1 MPPELPEVETV
12 RQQLSRPLPLKILQ
26 EEMSEVIGSLL
37 KPQNR
42 EFSPVGMSIQ
52 SIERKGKL
60 MTMVFDKDHYLLSH
74 FGMSGGW
81 RLSKEK
87 VLEKHTHLQF
97 KCTDKNG
104 QIHYLAFVD
113 PRRFGHL
120 FYFKKENAEKKWNE
134 LGVDI
139 STPEFS
145 AEYLKKVIRK
155 FPNKQIK
162 AFLLDQKYF
171 AGVGN
176 YIASEICARAGI
188 RPTRRNQR
196 IKDAEIPKIIE
207 ATKMVLDG
215 TLKTNGT
222 TFSGGYSDAS
232 GEKGM
237 GVAHLVVFYQTTCQ
251 LCQKTPVKKIVLA
264 GRGTYYCP
272 HCQK

>member
-1 MPPELPEVETV
+1 MPELPEVETV
-12 RQQLSRPLPLKILQ
+12 RLQLSRPLPLKIIH

-42 EFSPVGMSIQ
+42 EFSPVGMSIR

-60 MTMVFDKDHYLLSH
+60 MTMIFDEDHYLLSH

-81 RLSKEK
+81 RLSTEK

-97 KCTDKNG
+97 KCSDLNG
-104 QIHYLAFVD
+104 QVHYLAFVD

-120 FYFKKENAEKKWNE
+120 FFFRKQNAQKKWDE
-134 LGVDI
+134 LGVDV
-139 STPEFS
+139 STKEFS
-145 AEYLKKVIRK
+145 VSYLKGVLKK
-155 FPNKQIK
+155 FPHKQIK
-162 AFLLDQKYF
+162 PFLLDQKYF

-176 YIASEICARAGI
+176 YIASEICARAGV
-188 RPTRRNQR
+188 RPTRRNR
-196 IKDAEIPKIIE
+196 SIKEREIHKLIE

-222 TFSGGYSDAS
+222 TFSGGYSDAQ
-232 GEKGM
+232 GEKGA
-237 GVAHLVVFYQTTCQ
+237 GVSHLVVFYQTTCQ

-264 GRGTYYCP
+264 TRGTYYCP

>member
-1 MPPELPEVETV
+1 MPELPEVETV
-12 RQQLSRPLPLKILQ
+12 RQQLSKPLPLTIIN

-42 EFSPVGMSIQ
+42 QFSPKGMTIRE
-52 SIERKGKL
+52 IRRKGKL
-60 MTMVFDKDHYLLSH
+60 MTMVFDEDHYLLSH

-81 RLSKEK
+81 RLSPQK

-97 KCTDKNG
+97 ECKNAKG
-104 QIHYLAFVD
+104 KIYYLAFVD

-120 FYFKKENAEKKWNE
+120 FFFHKEQAQKKWDE

-139 STPEFS
+139 STRDFNFD
-145 AEYLKKVIRK
+145 YLLKTLRK
-155 FPNKQIK
+155 FPKKQIK

-188 RPTRRNQR
+188 RPTRRNEK
-196 IKDAEIPKIIE
+196 ISTAEIQRLIE
-207 ATKMVLDG
+207 ATKIVIDG

-222 TFSGGYSDAS
+222 TFSGGYADAS
-232 GEKGM
+232 GEKGA
-237 GVAHLVVFYQTTCQ
+237 GVQHLVVFYQEVCQ
-251 LCQKTPVKKIVLA
+251 LCQKTPVKKIILA
-264 GRGTYYCP
+264 QRGTYYCP